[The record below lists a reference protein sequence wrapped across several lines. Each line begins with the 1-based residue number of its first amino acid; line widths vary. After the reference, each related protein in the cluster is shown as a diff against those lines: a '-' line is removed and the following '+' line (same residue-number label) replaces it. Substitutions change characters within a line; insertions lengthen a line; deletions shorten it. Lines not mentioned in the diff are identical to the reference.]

1 MADPILKLV
10 NLAKAF
16 GGLVATD
23 NLNFEVQTG
32 ELHAIIGPNGAGKT
46 TLINQI
52 SGMMQ
57 PDSGRIV
64 QAMQR
69 LRDAGNTLV
78 VVEHDPAVMLAAD
91 RLIDMGPGPGERG
104 GQIVFDGENI
114 TQMSAPNR
122 CHAGLVRSFQITS
135 ILKNFTVA
143 DHVALGIQA
152 RQGHS
157 FKFWAPA
164 RGDAALRAPAMDVL
178 NAIGLGE
185 HAEVLAG
192 NLAHGEQRQLEIA
205 MALATSP
212 KMLLLDEPMAGMG
225 PEESERMTA
234 YLSSLKGQY
243 TMLLIEHDMDAV
255 FALADRI
262 TVLVYGQAIA
272 SGAPDEIR
280 TNEDVRRAY
289 LGDD

>member
-1 MADPILKLV
+1 MTEPILKLT
-10 NLAKAF
+10 NLAKNF

-23 NLNFEVQTG
+23 NLNFEVAPG

-52 SGMMQ
+52 SGMMK
-57 PDSGRIV
+57 PD
-64 QAMQR
+64 
-69 LRDAGNTLV
+69 
-78 VVEHDPAVMLAAD
+78 
-91 RLIDMGPGPGERG
+91 G
-104 GQIVFDGENI
+104 GQILFDGSDI
-114 TQMSAPNR
+114 THMSASNR

-135 ILKNFTVA
+135 ILKNFSVA
-143 DHVALGIQA
+143 ENVSLGVQA

-157 FKFWAPA
+157 FKFWKPA
-164 RGDAALRAPAMDVL
+164 KSDAALREPAL
-178 NAIGLGE
+178 KILSALGLGE
-185 HAEVLAG
+185 RAGVPAG

-205 MALATSP
+205 MALATAP

-225 PEESERMTA
+225 AEESEHMVK
-234 YLSSLKGQY
+234 YLSGLKSQY

-272 SGAPDEIR
+272 SGSPADIR
-280 TNEDVRRAY
+280 ANEDVRRAY

>member
-1 MADPILKLV
+1 MADSILKLV
-10 NLAKAF
+10 NLAKNF

-23 NLNFEVQTG
+23 NLNFEVEPG

-52 SGMMQ
+52 SGMMK
-57 PDSGRIV
+57 PDS
-64 QAMQR
+64 
-69 LRDAGNTLV
+69 
-78 VVEHDPAVMLAAD
+78 
-91 RLIDMGPGPGERG
+91 
-104 GQIVFDGENI
+104 GQIVFDGDDI

-135 ILKNFTVA
+135 ILKSFSVI
-143 DHVALGIQA
+143 DHVTLPIQA

-157 FKFWAPA
+157 FKFWNPA
-164 RGDAALRAPAMDVL
+164 RSDADLRDPAMEILD
-178 NAIGLGE
+178 AIGLGGR
-185 HAEVLAG
+185 AEVLAG

-225 PEESERMTA
+225 PEDSERMTS

-272 SGAPDEIR
+272 SGQPDEIR
-280 TNEDVRRAY
+280 ANEDVRRAY
-289 LGDD
+289 LGED

>member
-1 MADPILKLV
+1 VTEPILKLT
-10 NLAKAF
+10 NLAKNF

-23 NLNFEVQTG
+23 NLNFEVQPG

-52 SGMMQ
+52 SGMMK
-57 PDSGRIV
+57 PD
-64 QAMQR
+64 
-69 LRDAGNTLV
+69 
-78 VVEHDPAVMLAAD
+78 
-91 RLIDMGPGPGERG
+91 G
-104 GQIVFDGENI
+104 GQILFNGSDI
-114 TQMSAPNR
+114 THMSASRR

-135 ILKNFTVA
+135 ILKNFSVA
-143 DHVALGIQA
+143 ENVSLGIQA

-157 FKFWAPA
+157 FKFWKPVKN
-164 RGDAALRAPAMDVL
+164 DAALKEPVL
-178 NAIGLGE
+178 KILSALGLGE
-185 HAEVLAG
+185 RAGVLAG

-205 MALATSP
+205 MALATAP

-225 PEESERMTA
+225 AEESEHMVK
-234 YLSSLKGQY
+234 YLSGLKSQY

-255 FALADRI
+255 FALADKI

-272 SGAPDEIR
+272 SGAPAEIR
-280 TNEDVRRAY
+280 ANEDVRRAY

>member
-1 MADPILKLV
+1 MAASKALSINWVAAVADPILKLV
-10 NLAKAF
+10 NLAKHF

-32 ELHAIIGPNGAGKT
+32 ELHAIIGPNGAGKA
-46 TLINQI
+46 TLIDQI

-57 PDSGRIV
+57 PDSG
-64 QAMQR
+64 
-69 LRDAGNTLV
+69 
-78 VVEHDPAVMLAAD
+78 
-91 RLIDMGPGPGERG
+91 
-104 GQIVFDGENI
+104 QILFDGGDI
-114 TQMSAPNR
+114 THMSAPNR
-122 CHAGLVRSFQITS
+122 CHAGLVRSYQITS

-143 DHVALGIQA
+143 DHVTLGIQA

-164 RGDAALRAPAMDVL
+164 RGDAALRGPAMEIL

-185 HAEVLAG
+185 RAEILAG

-225 PEESERMTA
+225 PEDCERMTA
-234 YLSSLKGQY
+234 YLSSLKGTY
-243 TMLLIEHDMDAV
+243 SMLLIEHDMDAV

-262 TVLVYGQAIA
+262 TVLVYGRAIA

-280 TNEDVRRAY
+280 ANEAVRRAY
-289 LGDD
+289 LGED

>member
-1 MADPILKLV
+1 VTEPILKLV
-10 NLAKAF
+10 NLAKHF

-23 NLNFEVQTG
+23 NLNFEVEPG

-52 SGMMQ
+52 SGMMK
-57 PDSGRIV
+57 PD
-64 QAMQR
+64 
-69 LRDAGNTLV
+69 
-78 VVEHDPAVMLAAD
+78 
-91 RLIDMGPGPGERG
+91 G
-104 GQIVFDGENI
+104 GQILFDGGDI
-114 TQMSAPNR
+114 THMSAPNR

-135 ILKNFTVA
+135 ILKNFSVA
-143 DHVALGIQA
+143 ENVSLGIQA

-157 FKFWAPA
+157 FKFWNPA
-164 RGDAALRAPAMDVL
+164 RADTALHDPALEIL

-185 HAEVLAG
+185 RAEVLAG

-225 PEESERMTA
+225 REDCERMTS
-234 YLSSLKGQY
+234 YLSSLKSEY

-255 FALADRI
+255 FSLADRI

-272 SGAPDEIR
+272 SGAPDDIR
-280 TNEDVRRAY
+280 ANEDVRRAY

>member
-1 MADPILKLV
+1 MLAAASKALSINWVAAVADPILKLV

-57 PDSGRIV
+57 PDS
-64 QAMQR
+64 
-69 LRDAGNTLV
+69 
-78 VVEHDPAVMLAAD
+78 
-91 RLIDMGPGPGERG
+91 

-164 RGDAALRAPAMDVL
+164 RGDAALRAPALDVL
-178 NAIGLGE
+178 NAIGLGV

-212 KMLLLDEPMAGMG
+212 KMLLLDAPMAGMG